1 MSKDP
6 LDAIESALNS
16 INTGLTQVSG
26 SGNERIITYPFLFID
41 SVSEVEMKY
50 LQHLPDGDTP
60 LMVKAGKGYA
70 LIKNT
75 TMSLKTIK
83 HLSRFK
89 DRDIWVKESKETIHP
104 IEKIIDMLL
113 LEEE

>member
-1 MSKDP
+1 MGKDP
-6 LDAIESALNS
+6 LDAIESALDS
-16 INTGLTQVSG
+16 INTNLTSSAGSSG
-26 SGNERIITYPFLFID
+26 KITYPFLFID

-50 LQHLPDGDTP
+50 LQKQLPVGDVP
-60 LMVKAGKGYA
+60 LMVKVGKGYA

-89 DRDIWVKESKETIHP
+89 DRDIWVKESKEVVHP
-104 IEKIIDMLL
+104 IERILDMLL